1 MSATE
6 PSPSPNGPARRS
18 RRDRDDDRLV
28 VMQRHWKAHGVF
40 PPTAKL
46 ATVLGLSST
55 AGVFGVIGRLT
66 EAGYLQRVDRRITP
80 TRRFFARPVLGHVR
94 AGVPRL
100 AQEAY
105 VEVHTLDDFLV
116 DESAFTSLHRVRGNS
131 LRDAGIFDGDLAVV
145 EHPAP
150 NQVGVIVL
158 AVVDGEL
165 TVKTL
170 ALDANKRSYLTTENP
185 ALKALHTTTSLE
197 LMSVVVGVVRRVR
210 R

>member
-1 MSATE
+1 M
-6 PSPSPNGPARRS
+6 
-18 RRDRDDDRLV
+18 
-28 VMQRHWKAHGVF
+28 
-40 PPTAKL
+40 AKL

-66 EAGYLQRVDRRITP
+66 EAGYLRRVDRRIAP
-80 TRRFFARPVLGHVR
+80 TRRFFERAVLGHVC

-100 AQEAY
+100 AQQACI
-105 VEVHTLDDFLV
+105 EVLTLDDYLV
-116 DESAFTSLHRVRGNS
+116 DDPTRTSLHRVRGDS
-131 LRDAGIFDGDLAVV
+131 MRDAGILDGDLAVV

-150 NQVGVIVL
+150 PQVGDIVL

-170 ALDANKRSYLTTENP
+170 ALDANKRSYLKTANP
-185 ALKALHTTTSLE
+185 ALEAIHTTTSLE
-197 LMSVVVGVVRRVR
+197 LMGVVVGVVRRVR